1 MSTVLEQSIDT
12 SDRTVFHRNMGNSPL
27 GFVYINRSGK
37 IEYMNRTA
45 KEIVGLDNDPYEF
58 NMSVKELDTV
68 IGCGIPD
75 CFEHIMAG
83 NSVDIAD
90 HHFLNL
96 KKQLRSIN
104 IYSNSFLSHNNEV
117 RGAFAIFADVTPA
130 YREKTR
136 LAKADYILSLIA
148 QVSEAVSSTAELE
161 DVLKIILVA
170 VTARQGLGFNRA
182 FLFLMNESANALT
195 GTMAIGPASPE
206 DAQQIWSRLENK
218 HRTLLELLNEN
229 LGKENSSIPR
239 LSAMIQGWPIP
250 LETAGVLKKAL
261 DEGKGINITGRASIG
276 ADSYPILDRLQSD
289 FLVVAPIISR
299 GKRMGVILAD
309 NRITGQPISDYLVDL
324 LQTFAN
330 HMALAIERSQLY
342 DKIMERAAE
351 LEEKNRQLAESQEQI
366 IRAEKMS
373 VIGELTSSIAHELRN
388 PLTVIGGFANLM
400 LTAGDAGPNT
410 EYLNIILTETKRAES
425 AIHQVL
431 DFSKA
436 SKTANRPIDFNLLVG
451 QTFEM
456 LLSKLKFS
464 RRKPAL
470 TMSGQTT
477 GVFGNPDQLMHA
489 LFQFMWLSVEETTGE
504 CKITIST
511 EMDDGFARMKIGF
524 SGDESKR
531 DNLVK
536 VLGQLFSSATGT
548 QKLTMIV
555 AGETVRCHGGNFGL
569 EGTKEGFPTIYV
581 ELPRTERGTS
591 GENTHC

>member
-182 FLFLMNESANALT
+182 FLFLMNESANALP
-195 GTMAIGPASPE
+195 GPWRSGRPAP
-206 DAQQIWSRLENK
+206 
-218 HRTLLELLNEN
+218 RTLS
-229 LGKENSSIPR
+229 KS
-239 LSAMIQGWPIP
+239 
-250 LETAGVLKKAL
+250 
-261 DEGKGINITGRASIG
+261 G
-276 ADSYPILDRLQSD
+276 ADS
-289 FLVVAPIISR
+289 
-299 GKRMGVILAD
+299 KT
-309 NRITGQPISDYLVDL
+309 N
-324 LQTFAN
+324 
-330 HMALAIERSQLY
+330 
-342 DKIMERAAE
+342 
-351 LEEKNRQLAESQEQI
+351 
-366 IRAEKMS
+366 
-373 VIGELTSSIAHELRN
+373 IA
-388 PLTVIGGFANLM
+388 
-400 LTAGDAGPNT
+400 
-410 EYLNIILTETKRAES
+410 
-425 AIHQVL
+425 
-431 DFSKA
+431 
-436 SKTANRPIDFNLLVG
+436 
-451 QTFEM
+451 
-456 LLSKLKFS
+456 
-464 RRKPAL
+464 
-470 TMSGQTT
+470 
-477 GVFGNPDQLMHA
+477 
-489 LFQFMWLSVEETTGE
+489 
-504 CKITIST
+504 
-511 EMDDGFARMKIGF
+511 
-524 SGDESKR
+524 
-531 DNLVK
+531 
-536 VLGQLFSSATGT
+536 
-548 QKLTMIV
+548 
-555 AGETVRCHGGNFGL
+555 RCSN
-569 EGTKEGFPTIYV
+569 Y
-581 ELPRTERGTS
+581 
-591 GENTHC
+591 